1 MLGALAHAPAAVDA
15 CLGRSLFS
23 FGLLIETARRCDI
36 QIWSTKDGKW
46 GKVPPKNSMAE
57 RAKHIRSSF
66 DAALYGLKNDV
77 LMMSSLTDRIFH
89 TAMEALFKRDND
101 LCSHVVAE
109 DENVDIL
116 EKQVDQEGVNL
127 LIRFH
132 PVASDMREVISAMK
146 VSGNLERV
154 ADQSVTIAR
163 RAKHLNTRPAV
174 REVPLLEPSYRLA
187 VAIFRDSMR
196 AYADGDCELA
206 RTLKLKDREL
216 DTLTRDLS
224 EKLVERAT
232 VDSELVPSYLD
243 LIFVAR
249 ALERI
254 GDHATN
260 IAEDSFWRDQAADIR
275 HTYSPKIED

>member
-1 MLGALAHAPAAVDA
+1 M
-15 CLGRSLFS
+15 
-23 FGLLIETARRCDI
+23 T
-36 QIWSTKDGKW
+36 
-46 GKVPPKNSMAE
+46 E
-57 RAKHIRSSF
+57 RAKHISSSF

-77 LMMSSLTDRIFH
+77 LMMSSLTDRIFQ
-89 TAMEALFKRDND
+89 TAIEGLFNRDSE
-101 LCSHVVAE
+101 LCNHVVAE
-109 DENVDIL
+109 DEDVDIL
-116 EKQVDQEGVNL
+116 EKQVDQDGVNL

-146 VSGNLERV
+146 VSANLERV
-154 ADQSVTIAR
+154 ADHSVTIAR
-163 RAKHLNTRPAV
+163 RAKFLNTRPAV
-174 REVPLLEPSYRLA
+174 REVALLEMPYRLA
-187 VAIFRDSMR
+187 VAIFRDGMR

-206 RTLKLKDREL
+206 RTLKPKDREL
-216 DTLTRDLS
+216 DAFIRDLS

-254 GDHATN
+254 GDHGTN

-275 HTYSPKIED
+275 HTNNPKKED